1 MLLHSNSYAFASG
14 KLFYHRIFALT
25 AAYKN
30 HTSLIIKPLQGNT
43 IYIPYLH
50 DNLRIYG
57 RQSVSWKIIQ
67 PFPISEL
74 AQQVCQGIA
83 RHSGWKETSSPN
95 CSYLKRKSDDTLK
108 FENNTVYLQTE
119 TIKRRGYG
127 FDS

>member
-43 IYIPYLH
+43 IYIPFLH

-67 PFPISEL
+67 PFPISGL
-74 AQQVCQGIA
+74 AVTGLS
-83 RHSGWKETSSPN
+83 RHWK
-95 CSYLKRKSDDTLK
+95 TLGVEGNK
-108 FENNTVYLQTE
+108 QSKLFLFEKK
-119 TIKRRGYG
+119 IR
-127 FDS
+127 

>member
-1 MLLHSNSYAFASG
+1 MFLHSNSYVFAPG

-25 AAYKN
+25 VAYEK
-30 HTSLIIKPLQGNT
+30 HTSLIIKPLQDKA
-43 IYIPYLH
+43 IYAPFVH
-50 DNLRIYG
+50 DNSRIYG
-57 RQSVSWKIIQ
+57 RQLVSWKIIQ

-74 AQQVCQGIA
+74 AQQVWQGIA

-119 TIKRRGYG
+119 TIKRQGYG